1 MSKGIPQ
8 SDFIQVGKDET
19 AVFAYNPKSM
29 KKQEIGTVVVRKF
42 QGEGTARP
50 WFMPADGSEPISLK
64 ATGDQVKV
72 IDYTRVLDP
81 LLEKGF
87 RIAKQTIFHDGL
99 SMEAILEAPE
109 DQKIEDPI
117 TWDKDLWST
126 RPTKPGEVGWI
137 SRSVRANVSLKA
149 GFNANLMEGLY
160 RWACTNGLMHTIL
173 NYANLRMNWRNWDPT
188 RIHNTFNRSQIN
200 TSMIKG
206 EFIGTASGAA
216 KTAQRINEWVL
227 TEDEHVQ
234 IPAFIRKQTDVL
246 SGLPG
251 WYLERLSDG
260 LLYLAKGA
268 MEYQK
273 GNVFALDIIN
283 AVTNPTSIAAV
294 DDPFIN
300 TSRMLSRHDAVV
312 TTLVNMVGV
321 FSLS

>member
-1 MSKGIPQ
+1 
-8 SDFIQVGKDET
+8 
-19 AVFAYNPKSM
+19 
-29 KKQEIGTVVVRKF
+29 
-42 QGEGTARP
+42 
-50 WFMPADGSEPISLK
+50 
-64 ATGDQVKV
+64 
-72 IDYTRVLDP
+72 
-81 LLEKGF
+81 
-87 RIAKQTIFHDGL
+87 
-99 SMEAILEAPE
+99 
-109 DQKIEDPI
+109 
-117 TWDKDLWST
+117 
-126 RPTKPGEVGWI
+126 
-137 SRSVRANVSLKA
+137 
-149 GFNANLMEGLY
+149 
-160 RWACTNGLMHTIL
+160 
-173 NYANLRMNWRNWDPT
+173 
-188 RIHNTFNRSQIN
+188 
-200 TSMIKG
+200 MIKG